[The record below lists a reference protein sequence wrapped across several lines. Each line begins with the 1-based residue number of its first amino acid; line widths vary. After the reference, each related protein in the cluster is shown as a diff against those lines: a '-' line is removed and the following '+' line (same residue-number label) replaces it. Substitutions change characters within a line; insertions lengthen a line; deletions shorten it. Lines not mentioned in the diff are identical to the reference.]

1 MRTAHLLLL
10 AFAALGLSNL
20 GLSSTA
26 SAGDVWKW
34 VDAKGVTHYSDQP
47 VPGATKVEVRAG
59 NVADARSV
67 APVVSEPAPP
77 PAAEHYRTLAI
88 VQPQNGQSIINTA
101 GQVSVGI
108 AIEPALQPLHRLSL
122 YLDGKAVTGFPRNT
136 LSYALTEVPRGTHN
150 VNAVVTDQSGKTI
163 LESSPVEFTVRQ
175 ESIAQPP
182 VGPSKKPPP
191 KPQPRAG
198 NKVLTTQPSYGALN
212 GGHPAIDPAT
222 NRPVV
227 KKPERKPGKP

>member
-1 MRTAHLLLL
+1 MRTALLLLL
-10 AFAALGLSNL
+10 ASAAL

-26 SAGDVWKW
+26 PAGEVWKW

-59 NVADARSV
+59 NVADARSST
-67 APVVSEPAPP
+67 PVSEPAPP
-77 PAAEHYRTLAI
+77 PPVAENYRTLAI
-88 VQPQNGQSIINTA
+88 AQPQNGQSIINTA
-101 GQVSVGI
+101 GQVSVDI
-108 AIEPALQPLHRLSL
+108 QIEPAVQPLHRLSL
-122 YLDGKAVTGFPRNT
+122 YLDGKEVVGFPRNT
-136 LSYALTEVPRGTHN
+136 TSYALTEVPRGTHN
-150 VNAVVTDQSGKTI
+150 VNAVITDQSGKTI
-163 LESSPVEFTVRQ
+163 LESSPVEFTVRR

-182 VGPSKKPPP
+182 VGPSQRPPP

-198 NKVLTTQPSYGALN
+198 NKVLTTQPTYGALN
-212 GGHPAIDPAT
+212 GGPPVIDPAT